1 MKMRPVKRRRL
12 IRAILPALCL
22 LSAAACARTD
32 PSPVAGGV
40 AQRGKLAI
48 ERHSCAVCHSIPGI
62 DTPGANVGPPLTG
75 IAQRAY
81 IAGVLPNQPADMV
94 RWLRDP
100 PAVDPL
106 TAMPDLGLTEAEA
119 KDIAAYLYTLD

>member
-1 MKMRPVKRRRL
+1 M
-12 IRAILPALCL
+12 IRAILSALCL
-22 LSAAACARTD
+22 LSVAACGRAHPT
-32 PSPVAGGV
+32 PVSGGV

-62 DTPGANVGPPLTG
+62 AGPGVNVGPPLG
-75 IAQRAY
+75 GMAQRAY

-106 TAMPDLGLTEAEA
+106 TAMPNLGLTEAEA
-119 KDIAAYLYTLD
+119 KDIAAYLYALD